1 MLACVS
7 SRPGQCGRCDGY
19 ILEGKELEFYIKKIE
34 KKKWLLLDFD
44 KNSNLKKMQINALF
58 TLIFFQFK
66 IFILFVEEKVFEIEK
81 AICANLHFIS
91 FWFTKN

>member
-1 MLACVS
+1 MIAF
-7 SRPGQCGRCDGY
+7 R
-19 ILEGKELEFYIKKIE
+19 
-34 KKKWLLLDFD
+34 FD

-91 FWFTKN
+91 F